1 MLSLVLL
8 YELPDRQFQAVC
20 LAVHVCTGIRRCLM
34 VSLPLHGENR
44 ALNGD
49 NIVAFQNIYVSI
61 NTYMGVMYTCMGF
74 MYLCI
79 ATRNWYVFL
88 FGATLKAC

>member
-1 MLSLVLL
+1 
-8 YELPDRQFQAVC
+8 
-20 LAVHVCTGIRRCLM
+20 M
-34 VSLPLHGENR
+34 VSLPLHGENH

-49 NIVAFQNIYVSI
+49 NIVAFQNIYVLI
-61 NTYMGVMYTCMGF
+61 NRYMGVMHAMHTYMGC

-79 ATRNWYVFL
+79 ARNRHVFL